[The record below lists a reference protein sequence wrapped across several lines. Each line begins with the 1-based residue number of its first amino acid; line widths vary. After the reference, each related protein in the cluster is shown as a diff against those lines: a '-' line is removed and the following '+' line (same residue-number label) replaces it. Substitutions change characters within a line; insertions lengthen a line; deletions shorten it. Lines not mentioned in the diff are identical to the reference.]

1 MTDNDLQY
9 PRRINYQQF
18 LFWGIFLLL
27 SLVVIYKSYL
37 IWTKP
42 VQSIDSA
49 EMSQPTSA
57 STTPAMPDIPANLI
71 TSKEF
76 GLIIPS
82 IDLAVPVIADVDG
95 TNEKTYL
102 KALEDGVAQFKG
114 TAKPDQKSNVFIFG
128 HSSYY
133 KWRRG
138 NYKTIF
144 ARLPEL
150 KNGDNIFLWYK
161 ERLYYYQ
168 ISETKVVEPSDVT
181 WLQSTK
187 ESYITLSTCY
197 PIDTTDKRLIIRA
210 ELKYFTKEN
219 NSISI

>member
-1 MTDNDLQY
+1 MH
-9 PRRINYQQF
+9 
-18 LFWGIFLLL
+18 
-27 SLVVIYKSYL
+27 IYKGQYFHE
-37 IWTKP
+37 
-42 VQSIDSA
+42 V
-49 EMSQPTSA
+49 
-57 STTPAMPDIPANLI
+57 
-71 TSKEF
+71 
-76 GLIIPS
+76 
-82 IDLAVPVIADVDG
+82 
-95 TNEKTYL
+95 
-102 KALEDGVAQFKG
+102 FK
-114 TAKPDQKSNVFIFG
+114 KSNVFIFG